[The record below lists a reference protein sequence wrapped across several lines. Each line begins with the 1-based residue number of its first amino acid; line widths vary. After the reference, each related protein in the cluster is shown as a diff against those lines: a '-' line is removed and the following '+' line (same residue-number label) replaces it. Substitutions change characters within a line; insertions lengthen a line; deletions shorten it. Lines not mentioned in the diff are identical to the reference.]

1 MNSEDILPGNRGGN
15 RGRNM
20 DNVENVDRTN
30 NAQYS
35 YRVRNPQI
43 RFGKAYTLYITLKKN
58 YGRGEDM
65 WYMRWSVRIES
76 WCSF

>member
-1 MNSEDILPGNRGGN
+1 MNTEDILPGNRGGN

-43 RFGKAYTLYITLKKN
+43 RFGKAYTLYITLKKKLWTW
-58 YGRGEDM
+58 GRYVVYAMEC
-65 WYMRWSVRIES
+65 EN
-76 WCSF
+76 